1 MSGQVRGE
9 VEEADGVE
17 RLRDDEEVI
26 LVRVE
31 DRGLLVNHL
40 RLRLEGRVVGE
51 KFIGPI
57 KASGNGNQDDQR
69 NAESDERHAEVE
81 AGEVSGD
88 QEADGDGAQCV
99 SGLRDSVGE
108 PVVATGQV
116 VHQLDAGMK
125 VEGATQPQ
133 QNAETKKSINFISLL
148 FLQTDLNILLNKIVN
163 NIHLNVF
170 KTKLFTLLTK
180 FNSYIAYV
188 ILTKTIFF
196 KTVFLTKTE

>member
-40 RLRLEGRVVGE
+40 RLRFEGRVVGE
-51 KFIGPI
+51 KFIRPI
-57 KASGNGNQDDQR
+57 KTSGNGNEDDQR

-88 QEADGDGAQCV
+88 QEADCDGA
-99 SGLRDSVGE
+99 
-108 PVVATGQV
+108 
-116 VHQLDAGMK
+116 
-125 VEGATQPQ
+125 
-133 QNAETKKSINFISLL
+133 
-148 FLQTDLNILLNKIVN
+148 
-163 NIHLNVF
+163 
-170 KTKLFTLLTK
+170 
-180 FNSYIAYV
+180 
-188 ILTKTIFF
+188 
-196 KTVFLTKTE
+196 